1 MMARREE
8 GKWKTNFMMVREKMK
23 SNNIVDDGKER
34 RRGKMGTKF
43 IMWCREKMK
52 WEHKLDVDE

>member
-8 GKWKTNFMMVREKMK
+8 GKWKTNFMMVQREKMK

-34 RRGKMGTKF
+34 
-43 IMWCREKMK
+43 
-52 WEHKLDVDE
+52 